1 MLAGGGT
8 ICVARVPMPDGRDRD
23 PPPDAVGGGGTG
35 FVCKSPVA
43 ELPQLLRSRLTCDGG
58 GATTA
63 GAGSVSLGVDE
74 TSRWGAET
82 GGATT
87 SIACVRGTRE
97 SAKSRCSSRG
107 AGATT
112 VGASVLAVRIL
123 SRETFGAGGTIV
135 VLRVGEVRVGVL
147 ETSGVGGMTLVV
159 RVLERR
165 LADEF
170 NSGEG
175 GTAVIVIAGSIGA
188 MRDERRPSAGGGP
201 GFGLKASRLAT
212 AESECGRFILGASTT
227 FSLGLSPRATRMVC
241 VR

>member
-1 MLAGGGT
+1 
-8 ICVARVPMPDGRDRD
+8 MPDARDRD

-35 FVCKSPVA
+35 FVRKSPVA

-74 TSRWGAET
+74 TSRCGAET

-87 SIACVRGTRE
+87 STLCVSGTRE

-107 AGATT
+107 AGATM
-112 VGASVLAVRIL
+112 VGASGFAVRIL

-147 ETSGVGGMTLVV
+147 ETSGVGGTTLLASA
-159 RVLERR
+159 LERR
-165 LADEF
+165 VVVWEEDEF

-175 GTAVIVIAGSIGA
+175 GTAVVVIAGSIGA

-201 GFGLKASRLAT
+201 GFGL
-212 AESECGRFILGASTT
+212 
-227 FSLGLSPRATRMVC
+227 
-241 VR
+241 

>member
-1 MLAGGGT
+1 
-8 ICVARVPMPDGRDRD
+8 VR
-23 PPPDAVGGGGTG
+23 
-35 FVCKSPVA
+35 KSPVA

-87 SIACVRGTRE
+87 STLCVSGTRE
-97 SAKSRCSSRG
+97 SARSRCSSRG

-112 VGASVLAVRIL
+112 VGASGLAVRIL
-123 SRETFGAGGTIV
+123 SRETCGAGGTIAV
-135 VLRVGEVRVGVL
+135 ALRVGEVRAGVR
-147 ETSGVGGMTLVV
+147 ETSGAGGMTLVV
-159 RVLERR
+159 SVLELR
-165 LADEF
+165 LVVWEEDES

-175 GTAVIVIAGSIGA
+175 GTALIIIAGSLGA
-188 MRDERRPSAGGGP
+188 MREERRPSAGGGP

-227 FSLGLSPRATRMVC
+227 LSLGLSPRATLIVC

>member
-8 ICVARVPMPDGRDRD
+8 TCVARGPMPDARDRD
-23 PPPDAVGGGGTG
+23 PPPDSVGGGGTG
-35 FVCKSPVA
+35 FVRKSPVA

-58 GATTA
+58 ATTA

-74 TSRWGAET
+74 TSRCGAET

-87 SIACVRGTRE
+87 STLCVSGTRE

-112 VGASVLAVRIL
+112 VGASGLAVRIL
-123 SRETFGAGGTIV
+123 SRETFGAGGTIAA
-135 VLRVGEVRVGVL
+135 LRVGDVRVVVR
-147 ETSGVGGMTLVV
+147 ETSGAGGMTLVV
-159 RVLERR
+159 SVLELR

-175 GTAVIVIAGSIGA
+175 GTALIAGSLGA
-188 MRDERRPSAGGGP
+188 MREERRPSAGGGP
-201 GFGLKASRLAT
+201 GFGLNASRLAT
-212 AESECGRFILGASTT
+212 AESECGRFILGASAT

>member
-1 MLAGGGT
+1 M
-8 ICVARVPMPDGRDRD
+8 R
-23 PPPDAVGGGGTG
+23 
-35 FVCKSPVA
+35 KSPVA

-74 TSRWGAET
+74 TSRWGAEP

-87 SIACVRGTRE
+87 STLCVSGTRE

-112 VGASVLAVRIL
+112 VGASGLAVRIL
-123 SRETFGAGGTIV
+123 SRETFGAGGTIGAFIV
-135 VLRVGEVRVGVL
+135 ALRVGEVRVGAR
-147 ETSGVGGMTLVV
+147 ETSGAGGMTLVV
-159 RVLERR
+159 MVLELRVVVGEE
-165 LADEF
+165 DEL

-175 GTAVIVIAGSIGA
+175 GTAVIVIVIAGSLGA
-188 MRDERRPSAGGGP
+188 MREERRPSAGGGP

>member
-8 ICVARVPMPDGRDRD
+8 TCVASVPTPDARDRD

-35 FVCKSPVA
+35 FVRKSPVA

-63 GAGSVSLGVDE
+63 GAGSVNLGVDE

-87 SIACVRGTRE
+87 STACVSGTRE

-107 AGATT
+107 AGATMA
-112 VGASVLAVRIL
+112 GASGLAVRIL

-147 ETSGVGGMTLVV
+147 ETSGVGGMTLLASA
-159 RVLERR
+159 LERR
-165 LADEF
+165 VVVWEEDEF

-175 GTAVIVIAGSIGA
+175 GTAVVVIAGSIGA

-201 GFGLKASRLAT
+201 GFGL
-212 AESECGRFILGASTT
+212 
-227 FSLGLSPRATRMVC
+227 
-241 VR
+241 